1 MVRHKTR
8 WLLAR
13 LEFEPDVLGR
23 RDDEGK
29 SRKRQR
35 VEDVGAG
42 LSKKD
47 LAQCIRETISS
58 SFGVAASGV
67 AQDLQGMTISCI
79 FAAKMFANSILNH
92 AHAIVIIHPPYSS
105 IV

>member
-1 MVRHKTR
+1 M
-8 WLLAR
+8 R

-23 RDDEGK
+23 RDNEGN
-29 SRKRQR
+29 SRKRRR

-47 LAQCIRETISS
+47 LSQCIREIITS

-67 AQDLQGMTISCI
+67 SQYLQGMTI
-79 FAAKMFANSILNH
+79 
-92 AHAIVIIHPPYSS
+92 
-105 IV
+105 